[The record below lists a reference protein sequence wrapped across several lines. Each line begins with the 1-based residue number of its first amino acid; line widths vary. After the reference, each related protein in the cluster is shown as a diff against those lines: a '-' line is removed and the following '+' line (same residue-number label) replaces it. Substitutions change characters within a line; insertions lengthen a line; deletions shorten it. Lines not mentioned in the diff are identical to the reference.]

1 MEGLGGDA
9 DQSDAVAEA
18 LVYAGELREARELD
32 QSSRLDDNQ
41 YTHAEYVP
49 REGVPRVYTD
59 GCVFCIFPPCDYIMT
74 EYCIILMTHY
84 DSFTHLC
91 LTFRLPRYQ
100 NSRAASDRTPCVL
113 EATRGNE
120 SGGGVGYHV
129 ADPNELS

>member
-59 GCVFCIFPPCDYIMT
+59 GCVSFVFL
-74 EYCIILMTHY
+74 IIL
-84 DSFTHLC
+84 
-91 LTFRLPRYQ
+91 
-100 NSRAASDRTPCVL
+100 
-113 EATRGNE
+113 
-120 SGGGVGYHV
+120 
-129 ADPNELS
+129 